1 MPDETLDKLLQD
13 SFLRKQ
19 KKEKS
24 FADLYDLGYE
34 KNDKSINRNDDIFDA
49 EKVLGKTDH
58 RDFDDF
64 LKDFDDDEWDK
75 LKSVRSTGATDEEIQ
90 SASNAELFGEMPID
104 VSAAQ
109 LVNQKYEEERNKR
122 LKRRELT
129 AVVSE
134 RPEAQQV
141 QDSLYALDRPK
152 GHPANSQHSGYVPYN
167 AKQPE
172 QRKNAVSSGNGKK
185 AKSKP
190 DDMRQK
196 KQSTPRNYN
205 SQNNSK
211 QNSVEN
217 KKNRNKGSGEGQ
229 INGEKSKKKSKIK
242 KVVIIILLI
251 LLIIFGLLS
260 ALIFRYAGMLN
271 IVESP
276 ELGETAADVVDASGV
291 KNILLIGS
299 DTRNEEA
306 GRSDTMILISI
317 NSKTDKI
324 VQTSFM
330 RDILVSIP
338 GYGYAKLNA
347 AYAYGGAKLVMKTIE
362 QNFKIKVE
370 KYMHIDFLSF
380 VGIIDAVGGL
390 ELTVNDDEALAMNDP
405 MNEVNDILGRAH
417 DTGNLSSGGTY
428 HMDGVQSL
436 AYARIRYAGDGDFDR
451 TERQREVVEKII
463 EKFKDLSIFK
473 MNKALETILPEITTN
488 MSKTEIY
495 FLCLRLP
502 FIMGYD
508 MTQFRVPYGEQGTG
522 FWNYGDYNGESILDI
537 DFDKNNALLKSV
549 VVDGENLN
557 Q

>member
-1 MPDETLDKLLQD
+1 MSDKTLDELLKD
-13 SFLRKQ
+13 SFSRKQ
-19 KKEKS
+19 RKEKS
-24 FADLYDLGYE
+24 FADLYDIGYE
-34 KNDKSINRNDDIFDA
+34 KNDNSINQNDDIFDA
-49 EKVLGKTDH
+49 EKVLGKTES

-64 LKDFDDDEWDK
+64 LKDFDDEKWDK
-75 LKSVRSTGATDEEIQ
+75 PQSARSSGATDEEIQ
-90 SASNAELFGEMPID
+90 SASNAELYGEMPID

-109 LVNQKYEEERNKR
+109 LVNQKYEEEKNER

-134 RPEAQQV
+134 KPEAQQV
-141 QDSLYALDRPK
+141 QNSLYAPDRPK

-167 AKQPE
+167 AKQPA
-172 QRKNAVSSGNGKK
+172 QRNNTASSGNGKK
-185 AKSKP
+185 AKSNS

-196 KQSTPRNYN
+196 NQNTPRNYN
-205 SQNNSK
+205 SKNNGK
-211 QNSVEN
+211 QNSFEN
-217 KKNRNKGSGEGQ
+217 KKNKNKGSGEGQ
-229 INGEKSKKKSKIK
+229 INGEKSKKKSKLK

-251 LLIIFGLLS
+251 LLIIFGLIS

-276 ELGETAADVVDASGV
+276 EQGETAADVVDASGV

-299 DTRNEEA
+299 DTRNDET
-306 GRSDTMILISI
+306 GRSDTMILVSI
-317 NSKTDKI
+317 NSKTNKI

-338 GYGYAKLNA
+338 GYDNAKLNA
-347 AYAYGGAKLVMKTIE
+347 AYAYGGAELVMDTIE
-362 QNFKIKVE
+362 QNFKIKVD
-370 KYMHIDFLSF
+370 KYVHIDFLSF

-405 MNEVNDILGRAH
+405 MNEVNDIIGRAH
-417 DTGNLSSGGTY
+417 NTGNLSSGGTY

-451 TERQREVVEKII
+451 TRRQREVIEKII
-463 EKFKDLSIFK
+463 GKFEELSLFEK
-473 MNKALETILPEITTN
+473 NKALEIILPEITTN
-488 MSKTEIY
+488 ISKTEIY

-508 MTQFRVPYGEQGTG
+508 MAQFRVPYGELGGG
-522 FWNYGDYNGESILDI
+522 FWTYGNYNGESVLEI

-549 VVDGENLN
+549 VVDGEEVEE
-557 Q
+557 